1 MQNLD
6 EKLIAWFKRSEL
18 QSKNWG
24 PNLFWHAASSTNP
37 FGKLRVD
44 AWELEVL
51 FATVLGE
58 TAEFYEQLNQRVLP
72 GEAQRTMKRADFIAV
87 NVKRHELPLLTR
99 ADAN

>member
-6 EKLIAWFKRSEL
+6 EKLIAWFKRSEI
-18 QSKNWG
+18 QMKNWG
-24 PNLFWHAASSTNP
+24 PNLFWHPASSTDP
-37 FGKLRVD
+37 FGKPRVD
-44 AWELEVL
+44 PWELEVL

-58 TAEFYEQLNQRVLP
+58 PAEYYERLNRRMLP

-99 ADAN
+99 TDAH